1 MKDGTILNVESEAL
15 ARILELRKESGMS
28 ETELG
33 LKAFPEA
40 KNPRLKISS
49 LWHGRG
55 KGNAGLRL
63 RLGDFC
69 TICHA
74 LGKNPAQELL
84 VIWGKI
90 DPDTE
95 AEK

>member
-1 MKDGTILNVESEAL
+1 MKDEAILNVEREAL
-15 ARILELRKESGMS
+15 DLILQLRKEAGM
-28 ETELG
+28 TEKALG
-33 LKAFPEA
+33 EKAFPQA

-55 KGNAGLRL
+55 KGNDGLRL

-74 LGKNPAQELL
+74 LGRNPAQELL
-84 VIWGKI
+84 LIWGRI
-90 DPDTE
+90 SPDE
-95 AEK
+95 

>member
-1 MKDGTILNVESEAL
+1 MKDEAILNVEREAL
-15 ARILELRKESGMS
+15 DLILKLRKEAGLT
-28 ETELG
+28 EKELG
-33 LKAFPEA
+33 EKAFPEA

-55 KGNAGLRL
+55 KGSTGLRL

-74 LGKNPAQELL
+74 LGRNPAQELL
-84 VIWGKI
+84 IIWGNSE
-90 DPDTE
+90 PSG
-95 AEK
+95 EKK

>member
-1 MKDGTILNVESEAL
+1 MKDEAILNVEREAL
-15 ARILELRKESGMS
+15 ELILKLRRAKGMT

-33 LKAFPEA
+33 QKAFPDA

-55 KGNAGLRL
+55 KGNDGLRL

-74 LGKNPAQELL
+74 LGRNPAQELL
-84 VIWGKI
+84 TIWGEVK
-90 DPDTE
+90 PE
-95 AEK
+95 E

>member
-1 MKDGTILNVESEAL
+1 MKDEAILNVEREAL
-15 ARILELRKESGMS
+15 DLILRLRKDVGLTEK
-28 ETELG
+28 ELG
-33 LKAFPEA
+33 EKAFPEA

-55 KGNAGLRL
+55 KERDGLRL

-74 LGKNPAQELL
+74 LGRNPAQELL
-84 VIWGKI
+84 VIWGRI
-90 DPDTE
+90 SPDE
-95 AEK
+95 

>member
-1 MKDGTILNVESEAL
+1 MKEETILKVEREAL
-15 ARILELRKESGMS
+15 ERILELRKESGMT

-33 LKAFPEA
+33 SKAFPEA
-40 KNPRLKISS
+40 KNPRLKISG

-55 KGNAGLRL
+55 KGNDGLRL

-90 DPDTE
+90 LPDL
-95 AEK
+95 

>member
-1 MKDGTILNVESEAL
+1 MKDERILDVEREAL
-15 ARILELRKESGMS
+15 NLILETRKAQGMT
-28 ETELG
+28 EKELG
-33 LKAFPEA
+33 EKAFPQA

-55 KGNAGLRL
+55 KNNDGLRL

-84 VIWGKI
+84 TIWGRI
-90 DPDTE
+90 TPDD
-95 AEK
+95 

>member
-1 MKDGTILNVESEAL
+1 MKDEAILNVEREAL
-15 ARILELRKESGMS
+15 NLILELRKAAGIS
-28 ETELG
+28 EKALG
-33 LKAFPEA
+33 EKAFPEA

-55 KGNAGLRL
+55 KGSDGLRL

-74 LGKNPAQELL
+74 LGRNPAQELL

-90 DPDTE
+90 SPE
-95 AEK
+95 E

>member
-1 MKDGTILNVESEAL
+1 MKDETILNVEREAL
-15 ARILELRKESGMS
+15 DLILKLRKEAGVT
-28 ETELG
+28 EKELG
-33 LKAFPEA
+33 EKAFPQA

-55 KGNAGLRL
+55 KGNDGLRL

-74 LGKNPAQELL
+74 LGRNPAQELL
-84 VIWGKI
+84 VIWGNI
-90 DPDTE
+90 HADD
-95 AEK
+95 

>member
-1 MKDGTILNVESEAL
+1 MKDDAILNVEREAL
-15 ARILELRKESGMS
+15 DLILKLRKEAGLT
-28 ETELG
+28 EKELG
-33 LKAFPEA
+33 EKAFPEA

-55 KGNAGLRL
+55 KGNDGLRL

-74 LGKNPAQELL
+74 LGRNPAQELL
-84 VIWGKI
+84 VIWGKSE
-90 DPDTE
+90 PSQ
-95 AEK
+95 